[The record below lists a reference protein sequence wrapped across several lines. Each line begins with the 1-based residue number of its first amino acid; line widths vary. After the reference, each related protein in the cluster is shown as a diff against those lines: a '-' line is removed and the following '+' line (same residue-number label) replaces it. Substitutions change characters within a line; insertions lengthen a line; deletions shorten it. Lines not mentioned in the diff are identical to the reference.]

1 MRAHSR
7 WLAVVSVTLL
17 AAVLGFAGCRSSKS
31 AGTSATPDTDPAATA
46 NATHATD
53 AGGPGTSEGL
63 RCEAAA
69 TCPEG
74 MACVDN
80 RVRCITAP
88 CDAHFYECRTTCSD
102 DAACP
107 EGCTCETGS
116 RATIG
121 EGQARVCDC
130 PEVGEPVPA
139 DAGLSPPGAKTPA
152 DR

>member
-1 MRAHSR
+1 M
-7 WLAVVSVTLL
+7 LAVVAVTVLV
-17 AAVLGFAGCRSSKS
+17 AVFAFAGCRSSKG
-31 AGTSATPDTDPAATA
+31 AGPTTTPESDPAASQT
-46 NATHATD
+46 ATD

-63 RCEAAA
+63 RCEAAEA
-69 TCPEG
+69 CPDG

-88 CDAHFYECRTTCSD
+88 CDAHFYECRTTCEHDSG
-102 DAACP
+102 CP

-121 EGQARVCDC
+121 EGRARVCDC

-152 DR
+152 DH